1 MQALKKIME
10 NHFSV
15 SPPTGGDVNLSTED
29 SSKTEGSLPAE
40 TSVKTGSGMSLSK
53 GDNKQPTTI
62 DFNWC
67 LNFLEKRG
75 RELYGQKFKIYEQ
88 DHSIIYKLIIYFI
101 GDKPEAEKL
110 GLNLDKGIL
119 LTGPVGCGKTTL
131 MNLMRFVPPPER
143 NHLMKSCRDV
153 SFEFIQEGFE
163 VINRYSK
170 MSFNSGHPK
179 IYCFDDLGA
188 EQSLK
193 YYGNECN
200 IMAEILLSRY
210 DLFVSQKM
218 LTHITTNLSASEIE
232 NAYGSRVRS
241 RMREMFN
248 LISFGQVTQD
258 KRK

>member
-10 NHFSV
+10 SHSSV
-15 SPPTGGDVNLSTED
+15 IASAAKQSQPDVTL
-29 SSKTEGSLPAE
+29 
-40 TSVKTGSGMSLSK
+40 SLSK
-53 GDNKQPTTI
+53 GDPIIANEQTVNQSAPPTNNDQQTTI
-62 DFNWC
+62 DFPWC

-75 RELYGQKFKIYEQ
+75 KELYGQKFKIHEQ

-101 GDKPEAEKL
+101 GNKPEAEKI
-110 GLNLDKGIL
+110 GLDLDKGIL

-143 NHLMKSCRDV
+143 NHIMKSCRDV
-153 SFEFIQEGFE
+153 SFEFIQEGYE
-163 VINRYSK
+163 VINRYSRL
-170 MSFNSGHPK
+170 SFNNNHPK

-210 DLFVSQKM
+210 DQFISQDM

-248 LISFGQVTQD
+248 LLHFERSVTD
-258 KRK
+258 KRS

>member
-1 MQALKKIME
+1 ME
-10 NHFSV
+10 NHFKPV
-15 SPPTGGDVNLSTED
+15 TL
-29 SSKTEGSLPAE
+29 
-40 TSVKTGSGMSLSK
+40 SLSK
-53 GDNKQPTTI
+53 GELPNSNTANESKAIPSPPIGGDVPTSRDRGGL
-62 DFNWC
+62 DFPWC
-67 LNFLEKRG
+67 ITFLEKRG
-75 RELYGQKFKIYEQ
+75 KELYGQKFKIYEQ
-88 DHSIIYKLIIYFI
+88 DHNIIYKLIIYFI
-101 GDKPEAEKL
+101 GNKPEADKI
-110 GLNLDKGIL
+110 GLDLDKGIL

-143 NHLMKSCRDV
+143 NHIMKSCRDV
-153 SFEFIQEGFE
+153 SFEFIQEGYE

-170 MSFNSGHPK
+170 MSFNNSHPK

-210 DLFVSQKM
+210 DLFVSQNM

-232 NAYGSRVRS
+232 NAYGSRLRS

-248 LISFGQVTQD
+248 LIAFEGKMLD
-258 KRK
+258 KRI

>member
-1 MQALKKIME
+1 ME
-10 NHFSV
+10 NRSDLFSEA
-15 SPPTGGDVNLSTED
+15 SAKEDLSTETNV
-29 SSKTEGSLPAE
+29 KAE
-40 TSVKTGSGMSLSK
+40 APVTLSLSK
-53 GDNKQPTTI
+53 GDDSIKPDINQPEPTTNNEQPTTI
-62 DFNWC
+62 DFPWC
-67 LNFLEKRG
+67 ITFLEKRG
-75 RELYGQKFKIYEQ
+75 KELYGQKFKIYEQ

-110 GLNLDKGIL
+110 GLDLDKGIL

-143 NHLMKSCRDV
+143 NHIMKSCRDV
-153 SFEFIQEGFE
+153 SFEFIQEGYE

-170 MSFNSGHPK
+170 MSFNNSHPK

-200 IMAEILLSRY
+200 IIAEIILSRY
-210 DLFVSQKM
+210 DQFISQDM

-232 NAYGSRVRS
+232 TAYGSRVRS

-248 LISFGQVTQD
+248 LIAFGIGKD
-258 KRK
+258 KRS